1 MEKTY
6 DLIIIGSGPAGLSAA
21 IYAQRAGLDTLVLE
35 KEYISGGQV
44 VNTAEVDN
52 YPGLP
57 GMNGYE
63 LGMKF
68 RSHADAL
75 EAKFQIAE
83 VKDIIIEETQKTVRT
98 NEGDFYAKNII
109 ISTGASHRKLG
120 VPGERELAGM
130 GVSYCATCDG
140 AFFRGRTVAVVGGG
154 VGCAIAFPQAKTL
167 FTDGREVDVIAG
179 FRTKDLV
186 ILEDEMRANS
196 TNYYIMTDDG
206 SYGEKGF
213 VTDKLKELIEA
224 GNKYDAV
231 IAIGPIPM
239 MKFVSLTTK
248 PYGIKTIVSLNPIM
262 VDGTGMCG
270 GCRVTVG
277 GKIKFACVDGPDFDG
292 HQVDYDELM
301 NRNAAYKAQES
312 ENRESHVCRMDKL
325 ANELI
330 K

>member
-130 GVSYCATCDG
+130 GVSYCAACDG
-140 AFFRGRTVAVVGGG
+140 AFFRNRTVAVIGGG
-154 VGCAIAFPQAKTL
+154 DVAVEDAIFLSRMCSKVYLIHRRGKLRAAKSLQNQLFSKGNVEILWNTEAEAIKGDGAVESLLLQDHVTGEKKEISLQGVFIAVGIQPETAAFE
-167 FTDGREVDVIAG
+167 GVVDMEQGYIKAG
-179 FRTKDLV
+179 EEGITSVPGIYAAGDVRTKKLRQIVTAAADGANAVTSAEQYLSDLK
-186 ILEDEMRANS
+186 R
-196 TNYYIMTDDG
+196 G
-206 SYGEKGF
+206 
-213 VTDKLKELIEA
+213 
-224 GNKYDAV
+224 
-231 IAIGPIPM
+231 
-239 MKFVSLTTK
+239 
-248 PYGIKTIVSLNPIM
+248 
-262 VDGTGMCG
+262 
-270 GCRVTVG
+270 
-277 GKIKFACVDGPDFDG
+277 
-292 HQVDYDELM
+292 
-301 NRNAAYKAQES
+301 
-312 ENRESHVCRMDKL
+312 
-325 ANELI
+325 
-330 K
+330 

>member
-120 VPGERELAGM
+120 VLGERELAGM

-140 AFFRGRTVAVVGGG
+140 AFFKGRTVAVVGGG
-154 VGCAIAFPQAKTL
+154 DVAVGDALFLARGCKKVYLIHRRDELRAAKSLQKKLMALPNVEIIWDTVVNEICGEDQVEAL
-167 FTDGREVDVIAG
+167 FIENKKTGAKKHLPVDGVFVAVGMKPNTNMVPDEIK
-179 FRTKDLV
+179 KD
-186 ILEDEMRANS
+186 
-196 TNYYIMTDDG
+196 
-206 SYGEKGF
+206 
-213 VTDKLKELIEA
+213 EA
-224 GNKYDAV
+224 GY
-231 IAIGPIPM
+231 
-239 MKFVSLTTK
+239 
-248 PYGIKTIVSLNPIM
+248 IVADEN
-262 VDGTGMCG
+262 C
-270 GCRVTVG
+270 VTM
-277 GKIKFACVDGPDFDG
+277 
-292 HQVDYDELM
+292 L
-301 NRNAAYKAQES
+301 R
-312 ENRESHVCRMDKL
+312 
-325 ANELI
+325 
-330 K
+330 

>member
-130 GVSYCATCDG
+130 GVSYCATCDA
-140 AFFRGRTVAVVGGG
+140 AFFQDRTVVVVGGG
-154 VGCAIAFPQAKTL
+154 NVAVEDAILLSRTCKKVYLVHRRDELRAEKILQESLFACKNVELIWDSIPLSIEGTDKVEALKIQNKKTQEES
-167 FTDGREVDVIAG
+167 FIETDGVFIAVG
-179 FRTKDLV
+179 IVPGTEKFKDLV
-186 ILEDEMRANS
+186 
-196 TNYYIMTDDG
+196 
-206 SYGEKGF
+206 
-213 VTDKLKELIEA
+213 KLDEA
-224 GNKYDAV
+224 GYIVAGEDGITSEPGIFAAGDIRTKNLRQVVTAV
-231 IAIGPIPM
+231 A
-239 MKFVSLTTK
+239 
-248 PYGIKTIVSLNPIM
+248 
-262 VDGTGMCG
+262 DG
-270 GCRVTVG
+270 
-277 GKIKFACVDGPDFDG
+277 A
-292 HQVDYDELM
+292 
-301 NRNAAYKAQES
+301 NAVASAQ
-312 ENRESHVCRMDKL
+312 RYLLDK
-325 ANELI
+325 
-330 K
+330 